1 MVVSLAEAKQNTND
15 DFDATVIDEFRK
27 ESAIMDALIWDNAVN
42 PSNDG
47 GATLDYGYRRL
58 ITQPTAATRAINSE
72 YVASEV
78 TTQKYSTTL
87 ALMGGSFSVDRVTAR
102 LGPAAS
108 GAVSLNLSQK
118 IKATVTKFQ
127 DLVINGDV
135 GTDANAFDGL
145 NKALTGS
152 TTEYLPLNNGVSVGY
167 LDWTDF
173 DTDQRA
179 VFKALDKLDEFLS
192 LLDGTPT
199 MLWGNASLMARVRA
213 IVRRS
218 GQYVRDAVD
227 GLMGAQGRPIVRE
240 SYGNILFADPGNQAG
255 ANTPIIPLATRDTD
269 GGGAGGNITNVTDLY
284 AVRIGMDGFHGV
296 TTMDGQLVKA
306 WLPDFTKS
314 GAVKNGEVELGPVGV
329 ALKATKSAAVLRNI
343 KVK

>member
-1 MVVSLAEAKQNTND
+1 MVVSLAEAKNNTND
-15 DFDATVIDEFRK
+15 EFDATVIDEFRK
-27 ESAIMDALIWDNAVN
+27 ESVIMDALIFDDAVN
-42 PSNDG
+42 PSGG

-78 TTQKYSTTL
+78 QTQKYTATL
-87 ALMGGSFSVDRVTAR
+87 AVMGGRFSVDRVTAR
-102 LGPAAS
+102 LGAAAS

-127 DLVINGDV
+127 DLVINGDT

-152 TTEYLPLNNGVSVGY
+152 TTEYLPLNNGVSTGY

-179 VFKALDKLDEFLS
+179 VFKALDRLDEFLS
-192 LLDGTPT
+192 LLDGSPSV
-199 MLWGNASLMARVRA
+199 LFGNATLMGRVRA

-218 GQYVRDAVD
+218 GLYVRDAVD
-227 GLMGAQGRPIVRE
+227 GLIGPGGRPVIRE
-240 SYGNILFADPGNQAG
+240 SYGGVLFADPGNIAG
-255 ANTPIIPLATRDTD
+255 ANTPIIPNVTRDPD
-269 GGGAGGNITNVTDLY
+269 GGGAGGNITNLTDLY

-296 TTMDGQLVKA
+296 TTMDGQMVKA
-306 WLPDFTKS
+306 WLPDFTKT
-314 GAVKNGEVELGPVGV
+314 GAVKDGEVELGPVGV